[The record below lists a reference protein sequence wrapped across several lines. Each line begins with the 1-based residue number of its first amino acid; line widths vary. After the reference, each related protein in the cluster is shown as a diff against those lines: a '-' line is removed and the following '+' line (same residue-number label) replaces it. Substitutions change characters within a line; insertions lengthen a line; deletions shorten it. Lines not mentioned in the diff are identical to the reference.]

1 MNSPHAAP
9 GKRHLPEDDALR
21 AALHNEVLLRPP
33 PRMGLPV
40 HLLSVVVR
48 NADVDLDAECAHLA
62 KLPGQKNLDVSMLQG
77 QQLRVQVGA
86 CTLRWERH
94 AEFTRYTLMRALP
107 PATLINDI
115 PQQYVSQLFPE
126 DAWVENIPG
135 KTLAAMHLVMLWGEP
150 PHAVTRATAYG
161 HWFAEGAAVAAL
173 MGTPPHSC
181 AVTDLALQPD
191 GFERLLVVAT
201 PGMSEPRAGRIALRL
216 LDLETYRIM
225 ALRGLPAAQQ
235 LLPQITEME
244 AELITISGQLRGI
257 LSNNQE
263 LLDQLTP
270 LAARLERC
278 IGEHRALFDA
288 SRAYA
293 AIVAQRLVEL
303 HEKPVPETRM
313 LSELVERRLAPA
325 IATITATEHRMGDLS
340 TRIAHTTAL
349 LQTRIQAMVEAQN
362 RHAIATLH
370 RTRSLVQRLQ
380 RTVAGLAIAAVT
392 YFVVNLLWQA
402 AQALKTGGLAFEPQ
416 LWVGALIPV
425 ALGGVWWMVRRVNR
439 ALDAG

>member
-1 MNSPHAAP
+1 MNSHTAAP

-21 AALHNEVLLRPP
+21 AVLHNEVLLRPP

-40 HLLSVVVR
+40 HVLCVVVR
-48 NADVDLDAECAHLA
+48 NADVDLQAECAHLA
-62 KLPGQKNLDVSMLQG
+62 LLPGQKDLEVSMLQA
-77 QQLRVQVGA
+77 QQLRVQVGP

-94 AEFTRYTLMRALP
+94 TEFTRYTLIRALP
-107 PATLINDI
+107 PATLINDV
-115 PQQYVSQLFPE
+115 PQQYVSQLFPD
-126 DAWVENIPG
+126 DAWLENIPG
-135 KTLAAMHLVMLWGEP
+135 TTLAAMHLVMLWGEP

-181 AVTDLALQPD
+181 VVTDLALQPD

-201 PGMSEPRAGRIALRL
+201 PGMGEPRAGRIAQRL
-216 LDLETYRIM
+216 LDIETYRVM

-235 LLPQITEME
+235 LLPQIAEME
-244 AELITISGQLRGI
+244 SELVHVSAQLRGI
-257 LSNNQE
+257 LTNNQE

-270 LAARLERC
+270 LAARLERSLA
-278 IGEHRALFDA
+278 EHRALFDA

-293 AIVAQRLVEL
+293 AIVAQRLGEL
-303 HEKPVPETRM
+303 REKAAPETRA

-325 IATITATEHRMGDLS
+325 MATITATEKRMGDLS

-349 LQTRIQAMVEAQN
+349 LHTRIQAIVEAQN
-362 RHAIATLH
+362 RQTIATL
-370 RTRSLVQRLQ
+370 RGTQRLVHRLQ
-380 RTVAGLAIAAVT
+380 QTVAGLAIAAAT
-392 YFVVNLLWQA
+392 YFVIGLLWQA
-402 AQALKTGGLAFEPQ
+402 AQALQSGGLAFDPQ

-425 ALGGVWWMVRRVNR
+425 ALGGAWWLVRRVNQS
-439 ALDAG
+439 LDAD

>member
-21 AALHNEVLLRPP
+21 AVLHNEVLLRPP
-33 PRMGLPV
+33 PIMGLPV
-40 HLLSVVVR
+40 HLLCVVVR
-48 NADVDLDAECAHLA
+48 NADVDLQTECAHLA
-62 KLPGQKNLDVSMLQG
+62 KLPGQKDLDVAQLQG

-94 AEFTRYTLMRALP
+94 TEFTRYTLMRALP
-107 PATLINDI
+107 PATLINDV

-126 DAWVENIPG
+126 DAWLENIPG

-181 AVTDLALQPD
+181 VVTDLALQPD

-201 PGMSEPRAGRIALRL
+201 PGMSEPRAGRIAQRL
-216 LDLETYRIM
+216 LDIETYRIM

-235 LLPQITEME
+235 LQPQIAEME
-244 AELITISGQLRGI
+244 NELVDLSGQLRGI
-257 LSNNQE
+257 LTNNQE

-270 LAARLERC
+270 LAARLERS
-278 IGEHRALFDA
+278 IAEHRALFDA

-293 AIVAQRLVEL
+293 AIVTQRLTEL
-303 HEKPVPETRM
+303 REKPVPETRA
-313 LSELVERRLAPA
+313 LSELMDRRLAPA
-325 IATITATEHRMGDLS
+325 MATMTATGQRMRDLS

-349 LQTRIQAMVEAQN
+349 LQTRIHAIVEAQN
-362 RHAIATLH
+362 RHAIATL
-370 RTRSLVQRLQ
+370 RSTQSLVQRLQ
-380 RTVAGLAIAAVT
+380 RTVAGLTIAATT
-392 YFVVNLLWQA
+392 YFIVSLLWQA

-425 ALGGVWWMVRRVNR
+425 ALGGVWWMVRRVNL